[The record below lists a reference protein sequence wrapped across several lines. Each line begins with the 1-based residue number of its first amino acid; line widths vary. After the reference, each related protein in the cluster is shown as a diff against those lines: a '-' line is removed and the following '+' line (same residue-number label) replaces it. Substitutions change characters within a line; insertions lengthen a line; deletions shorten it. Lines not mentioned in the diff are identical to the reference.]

1 MLTVDGDG
9 DGNIGTVEFI
19 FISFITHHCIKHDVL
34 YIIVSQN
41 I

>member
-19 FISFITHHCIKHDVL
+19 FHFFYNSSL
-34 YIIVSQN
+34 YKA
-41 I
+41 